1 MQLESKF
8 YIVPKRKRKKKEV
21 KILDDMLT
29 FIDLFVYLS
38 WDWFLDLSQFLYNQI
53 VIQYTFEQLS
63 DVYKV
68 LIGLCS
74 I

>member
-38 WDWFLDLSQFLYNQI
+38 WDWFLDLSRFLYNQI
-53 VIQYTFEQLS
+53 VTQYTFKQLS